1 MKIQAKI
8 VNKEVIDHY
17 DFLIEEN
24 NDPVLDPPSLQ
35 EYMNC
40 WDGDI
45 FIDLLELSS
54 DKSVLE
60 IGCGTGRISKK
71 VAPKV
76 KRFLGIDISLKTV
89 ERAREHLKGTIAEIL
104 KRDFCCFES
113 DERFDIIYSSL
124 TFMHFSDKAQ
134 VLNNVYTLLN
144 SGGKFVLSIDKN
156 QSEVLNYGTRQLKI
170 YPDTPQNI
178 VSLLKA
184 QDFKNVK
191 VIEIQFAF
199 IICANK

>member
-1 MKIQAKI
+1 MRIPAKI

-17 DFLIEEN
+17 DLLIEEN

-35 EYMNC
+35 EYMNG
-40 WDGDI
+40 WDGDT
-45 FIDLLELSS
+45 FINLLELTS

-60 IGCGTGRISKK
+60 IGCGTGRISKR

-89 ERAREHLKGTIAEIL
+89 ERAREHLKETSAEII

-113 DERFDIIYSSL
+113 DKRFDIIYSSL

-134 VLNNVYTLLN
+134 VINNVYTLLN
-144 SGGKFVLSIDKN
+144 NGGKFVLSIDKN
-156 QSEVLNYGTRQLKI
+156 QSEVLNYGSRQLKI
-170 YPDTPQNI
+170 YPDTPENI

-184 QDFKNVK
+184 QGFKNIK
-191 VIEIQFAF
+191 VDEIQFAF
-199 IICANK
+199 IICAST